1 MITLKNGKVVGL
13 KMTKYPSFAAVDLGS
28 NSFHLV
34 VAREVD
40 GRLQLLHKEK
50 HRVYLAAG
58 LDKDFILDEDAIE
71 RALHA
76 LKQFAATLAGFD
88 KKHVEVAATYTLR
101 NCKNLRHFLKQA
113 KLVFPY
119 KINVISGQEEARL
132 IYQGVANYVHDDNN
146 RLVIDIGGGSTEI
159 IIGKHHSHKHLTS
172 RNVGCVTMSK
182 LFFNDAKLTEKRF
195 KKAIIHAEQNIEPI
209 TANYQKVGW
218 QSSLGTSGTIK
229 TLSAINDEL
238 FETRVLTLD
247 SLRDIQAHFVSA
259 GELDNVHIKALPEER
274 KTSIAGGL
282 AILIAAFNQLGL
294 EQLEYCDYSLREGL
308 LHELAQNDEFDIRTR
323 TIDSF
328 AEQYTVDAQHAKH
341 ICQTLTQ
348 FYKVAEPIWHLEEGD
363 LAILKWAAYLH
374 EVGIAINSSG
384 IHKHSAYI
392 VMNSQLPGFTQDQ
405 QLQLGALIRFHRK
418 KIKAHDLNELVD
430 IESQP
435 RFARIL
441 TLLRLAILFH
451 QKRQKTQ
458 VPKHEMLISKN
469 NVTLKFENTWLEEH
483 TLLAADLEQEQH
495 YWKSLDIDLS
505 ISSLTGLA

>member
-1 MITLKNGKVVGL
+1 
-13 KMTKYPSFAAVDLGS
+13 MTKYPSFAAVDLGS

-58 LDKDFILDEDAIE
+58 LDEDFVLDDSAID
-71 RALHA
+71 RALHV
-76 LKQFAATLAGFD
+76 LKQFAATLAGFN
-88 KKHVEVAATYTLR
+88 KENVEVAATYTLR
-101 NCKNLRHFLKQA
+101 SCKNLRHFIKQA
-113 KLVFPY
+113 KAVFPY

-132 IYQGVANYVHDDNN
+132 IYQGVANYVHDDSN
-146 RLVIDIGGGSTEI
+146 RLVIDIGGGSTEVI
-159 IIGKHHSHKHLTS
+159 VGKHQSHKLLTS

-182 LFFNDAKLTEKRF
+182 LFFGDTKLTEKRF

-209 TANYQKVGW
+209 TAIYQKTGW
-218 QSSLGTSGTIK
+218 QSCLGTSGTIK

-238 FETRVLTLD
+238 FQTRTLTLD
-247 SLRDIQAHFVSA
+247 SLRDIQGHLISA
-259 GELDNVHIKALPEER
+259 GELSHIAIKALPDER
-274 KTSIAGGL
+274 KSSIAGGL
-282 AILIAAFNQLGL
+282 AILIAAFNQLGI

-308 LHELAQNDEFDIRTR
+308 LHELAQNDEFDIRAR

-341 ICQTLTQ
+341 ICQTLTHFFKIAKSTWQ
-348 FYKVAEPIWHLEEGD
+348 LDKGD
-363 LAILKWAAYLH
+363 LELLKWAAYLH

-405 QLQLGALIRFHRK
+405 QQQLGALIRFHRK
-418 KIKAHDLNELVD
+418 KIKSHDLNELVD
-430 IESQP
+430 TDAQP
-435 RFARIL
+435 RFMRLL

-458 VPKHEMLISKN
+458 VPKHEMTISTN
-469 NVTLKFENTWLEEH
+469 EVTLQFEHAWLEEH
-483 TLLAADLEQEQH
+483 SLFSADLEQEQL
-495 YWKSLDIDLS
+495 YWKSLDVDLTLQTCEH
-505 ISSLTGLA
+505 LT